1 MSLPER
7 YGGNIRVQAMPITTG
22 GKSSRRFFAIRFAA
36 KGFLALLLFASCAAG
51 LRAQAIQFKVVNGKT
66 GRPVADVCV
75 GVDMKNL
82 TQPVYI
88 KTDKDGVALLRLTH
102 IDNEVDISYNVELW
116 CGGTGAIN
124 PVLKYGDLLQTGTGG
139 DHPSC
144 AYPQSM
150 PNGRW
155 KGTDPL
161 STKEVLQHGV
171 VSANTC
177 GKAIA
182 SPQPGEVILFVRSRT
197 FREKVYDF
205 FNNLD

>member
-1 MSLPER
+1 
-7 YGGNIRVQAMPITTG
+7 MPITTG
-22 GKSSRRFFAIRFAA
+22 DKSSGRFFAIRFAA

-144 AYPQSM
+144 AVPSEYAQRALEGNRPPLDEGGASAWRCLGKYLRQGHRFASAW
-150 PNGRW
+150 G
-155 KGTDPL
+155 GDPL
-161 STKEVLQHGV
+161 RQIPNFS
-171 VSANTC
+171 
-177 GKAIA
+177 
-182 SPQPGEVILFVRSRT
+182 GESVR
-197 FREKVYDF
+197 F
-205 FNNLD
+205 F